1 MDQIKQKTLELVE
14 RDATERSLAWT
25 VQIKDRT
32 MKSVVNQNRTQ
43 RSKQFIKS
51 KIYECQECGD

>member
-1 MDQIKQKTLELVE
+1 MDAIKQKTLELVE
-14 RDATERSLAWT
+14 KDATLRSRDWT
-25 VQIKDRT
+25 IQIKDRV
-32 MKSVVNQNRTQ
+32 MKSVVNQNRTE